1 MEPDHRPLPVSSLI
15 KIPRQRR
22 SVDMAHLILDAAII
36 VLQGEGVIGFNTNR
50 VAEVAGVSVGTLYQ
64 YFANKEMLVA
74 GIVERGILD
83 SEALL
88 RQSAAGLPGA
98 GPREIMTGGL
108 RVIIAHLNPYR
119 VLLREI
125 LQITPY
131 ASATGVIPLVET
143 RISDLLRDWLSGVGL
158 AYQPVGGRGSITV
171 LTRAAIYVTLRHL
184 AEPNPPDDDTFI
196 EAASAILAAGITAC

>member
-36 VLQGEGVIGFNTNR
+36 VLQDEGVIGFNTNR

-88 RQSAAGLPGA
+88 RQSTAGLPGA

-131 ASATGVIPLVET
+131 ASATPEQAIAYHNQSVIGVTSVC
-143 RISDLLRDWLSGVGL
+143 V
-158 AYQPVGGRGSITV
+158 
-171 LTRAAIYVTLRHL
+171 
-184 AEPNPPDDDTFI
+184 
-196 EAASAILAAGITAC
+196 